1 MAAGRGAERT
11 RDGAARRGPR
21 QRGGG
26 RAAGG
31 RPRGGGFGGA
41 RDPRRARTRQ
51 ARARDRGEPGRNPKE
66 ARRRGKMKTTL
77 VLGALVAALVT
88 AAPAWG
94 DHHRLRAAPHP

>member
-51 ARARDRGEPGRNPKE
+51 ARARDRAEPGRNPKE
-66 ARRRGKMKTTL
+66 ARRRGTMKTTL
-77 VLGALVAALVT
+77 VLGALVASLGT
-88 AAPAWG
+88 ADTACADRYRVG
-94 DHHRLRAAPHP
+94 